1 MCTATPVAD
10 RTCGACQQRVGVK
23 VVLIHC
29 KFHLGK
35 GPPGLDPEKTL
46 CPCCDRLWA
55 ESGNPA
61 MPTKGVDG
69 VGAGAATMRAAAT
82 VVTTGA
88 TMHMMTPQA
97 PSHQQR
103 IMHQPQP
110 PPATI
115 SAMPPGS
122 SGGGVGG
129 GAMATPMSMQ
139 SFFPGTA
146 TPAATRSDVDTS
158 SYDAALAGL
167 AIRPTRTPYNPPA
180 PRGPASSSAASFGG
194 GSGSGSGIGDV
205 PIGADP
211 NAPLCDCQL
220 PAKFCTVM
228 KDGPNKGRPFYGCVK
243 PRYVECGGRG

>member
-1 MCTATPVAD
+1 
-10 RTCGACQQRVGVK
+10 
-23 VVLIHC
+23 
-29 KFHLGK
+29 
-35 GPPGLDPEKTL
+35 
-46 CPCCDRLWA
+46 
-55 ESGNPA
+55 
-61 MPTKGVDG
+61 
-69 VGAGAATMRAAAT
+69 
-82 VVTTGA
+82 
-88 TMHMMTPQA
+88 
-97 PSHQQR
+97 
-103 IMHQPQP
+103 
-110 PPATI
+110 
-115 SAMPPGS
+115 
-122 SGGGVGG
+122 
-129 GAMATPMSMQ
+129 MATPMSMQ